1 MRSDIVNLITK
12 STSCATVVWE
22 GEQKCFTENAHS
34 AKINALGQ
42 RSPVPLIVLI
52 KVAHHQRIAQK

>member
-12 STSCATVVWE
+12 SPSWVTVVWG
-22 GEQKCFTENAHS
+22 GEPKWFTENAHS
-34 AKINALGQ
+34 TKINALGQ
-42 RSPVPLIVLI
+42 RSHVPLIVLI